1 LGEKEKGRD
10 IESASKGESEGERE
24 IEIDREGRDRE
35 REKER
40 VNRQRAVSLNS
51 DLISIHQLR
60 VRNAMVLHTKI
71 TINNKYLKAF
81 VLTSVDMFFELCFP

>member
-1 LGEKEKGRD
+1 
-10 IESASKGESEGERE
+10 
-24 IEIDREGRDRE
+24 
-35 REKER
+35 
-40 VNRQRAVSLNS
+40 VSLNS